1 MEAPSKRW
9 IGRVASVPWF
19 VLAWLAPACYIGLRS
34 LAALGSAEAA
44 LEAPASVRLIAP
56 LAASME
62 WPLPMAILAA
72 AVWAFLGRHRP
83 AD

>member
-19 VLAWLAPACYIGLRS
+19 VLAWLAPASYIGLRS